1 VRAVTRQFVSSA
13 SASAG
18 RNGAG
23 YLPCQGLY
31 FHPQDGP
38 APRIAF
44 IASHYNVDF
53 SEHYLGQILA
63 ARGYGFLGW
72 NTRFRGNEPYFL
84 LEHALLDIAA
94 GVTWL
99 RARQGIEVVI
109 LLGNSGGGSLM
120 AAYQS
125 QAVEAD
131 IPPALGLSLPDAFSE
146 LPRADGYVSLCAHRG
161 RPEVLTDWLDPSVLD
176 ENNPTETN
184 PELDMYHPDNGP
196 PYSSAFLNRY
206 RSAQIA
212 RNRRISD
219 WALQEYER
227 VTSAGVSDRVF
238 VLFRAWADPR
248 FMDPALDPSNRPA
261 ATCYAGDPRRANY
274 GAAGLGVASTLRTW
288 LNMWSLD
295 HSPCRGE
302 RHLGKITVPALVL
315 QADAD
320 TGVFPSDAAA
330 IAVAL
335 ASADKVQHTVP
346 GDHYL
351 LKPATAREDT
361 ADLIHDWVGGR
372 F

>member
-1 VRAVTRQFVSSA
+1 LP

-23 YLPCQGLY
+23 FLPCQGLY
-31 FHPQDGP
+31 FHPDGGA
-38 APRIAF
+38 APRVAF

-53 SEHYLGQILA
+53 SEHYLGEMLA
-63 ARGYGFLGW
+63 AHGYGFLGW

-94 GVTWL
+94 GVSWL
-99 RARQGIEVVI
+99 RRQDGVEVVI

-125 QAVEAD
+125 QAVNPD
-131 IPPALGLSLPDAFSE
+131 IPAGIGLTLPPAFAGLP
-146 LPRADGYVSLCAHRG
+146 PADGYVSLCAHRG
-161 RPEVLTDWLDPSVLD
+161 RPEVLTDWLDPAVVD
-176 ENNPTETN
+176 ENDPTATD
-184 PELDMYHPDNGP
+184 PELDMYSAENGP
-196 PYSSAFLNRY
+196 PYSEQFLKRY

-212 RNRRISD
+212 RNRRISA
-219 WALQEYER
+219 WAIQEFER
-227 VTSAGVSDRVF
+227 LTAAGISDRVF
-238 VLFRAWADPR
+238 VLFRSWADPR
-248 FMDPALDPSNRPA
+248 FMDPALDPSKRPPR
-261 ATCYAGDPRRANY
+261 TCYAGDPKRANY
-274 GAAGLGVASTLRTW
+274 GAAGLGVASTLRSW

-302 RHLGKITVPALVL
+302 RHLEKITVPALVI

-320 TGVFPSDAAA
+320 TGVFPSDSRA
-330 IAVAL
+330 IAAAL
-335 ASADKVQHTVP
+335 ASTDKAQHTVP

-351 LKPATAREDT
+351 LNPQSAREDT
-361 ADLIHDWVGGR
+361 ARLIHDWVDGR

>member
-1 VRAVTRQFVSSA
+1 MARRFVSQPSA
-13 SASAG
+13 SAR

-23 YLPCQGLY
+23 FLPCQGLY
-31 FHPQDGP
+31 FHPEGST
-38 APRIAF
+38 APRVAF

-53 SEHYLGQILA
+53 SEHYLGEFLA
-63 ARGYGFLGW
+63 AEGYGFLGW

-84 LEHALLDIAA
+84 LEHALLDVAA
-94 GVTWL
+94 GVSWL
-99 RARQGIEVVI
+99 RQQAGIETVI

-125 QAVEAD
+125 QAVQPD
-131 IPPALGLSLPDAFSE
+131 IPPALGPSLPAEFAE
-146 LPRADGYVSLCAHRG
+146 LPLADGYVSLCAHRG
-161 RPEVLTDWLDPSVLD
+161 RPEVLTDWLDPAVLD
-176 ENNPTETN
+176 EHDPIATD

-196 PYSSAFLNRY
+196 PYSAAFLERY
-206 RSAQIA
+206 RNAQVA

-219 WALQEYER
+219 WAVQEYQR
-227 VTSAGVSDRVF
+227 LTAAGVSDRVF
-238 VLFRAWADPR
+238 VLFRSWADPR
-248 FMDPALDPSNRPA
+248 FMDPTLDPSNRPPA
-261 ATCYAGDPRRANY
+261 SCYAGDPRRANY
-274 GAAGLGVASTLRTW
+274 GAAGLGVASTLRSW

-302 RHLGKITVPALVL
+302 QHLGKITVPALVI

-330 IAVAL
+330 IADAL
-335 ASADKVQHTVP
+335 ASTDKKQLTVP

-351 LKPATAREDT
+351 LNPLSAREDT
-361 ADLIHDWVGGR
+361 ASLIHEWVGSR